1 MQYPYHLNVNVE
13 IIIIQ
18 KKLFIVFWT
27 ERPKK
32 YSLCKKKKR
41 EKNVAKITALTQSNG
56 SSFSYNSAVQLWFSG
71 QLNNTLFHDNSILTF
86 WNL

>member
-13 IIIIQ
+13 IIIIK

-32 YSLCKKKKR
+32 YSLCQKKEK
-41 EKNVAKITALTQSNG
+41 KNVAKITALTQSNG
-56 SSFSYNSAVQLWFSG
+56 SSFSYNSAVQ
-71 QLNNTLFHDNSILTF
+71 
-86 WNL
+86 

>member
-13 IIIIQ
+13 IIII
-18 KKLFIVFWT
+18 KKNLFIVFWT

-32 YSLCKKKKR
+32 YSLCKKKRK
-41 EKNVAKITALTQSNG
+41 KNVAKITALTQSNG

-71 QLNNTLFHDNSILTF
+71 QLNNTILHDNSILTF